1 MRGSWFLMKR
11 LVALAAFLLVACG
24 SKPPP
29 LVSPDKIESYCAEKE
44 PRGTAIA
51 SVLSS
56 VSDRIETSVA
66 YPGADTLLTD
76 VKTNGGVIGHWKS
89 QPLYMPATAKALG
102 VSGNYIDVT
111 DIVIDNQLSGNESRL
126 IYVTVNTP
134 AGPKPLIL
142 RAYDTQNVCIEGT
155 RLS

>member
-1 MRGSWFLMKR
+1 MKR
-11 LVALAAFLLVACG
+11 LVAVAAASLLAACG
-24 SKPPP
+24 TRPPP
-29 LVSPDKIESYCAEKE
+29 LLIPDKIESFCQEKE

-56 VSDRIETSVA
+56 VSDRVETSVA
-66 YPGADTLLTD
+66 YPGDTTLRQD
-76 VKTNGGVIGHWKS
+76 VKLNSGVIGHWKS
-89 QPLYMPATAKALG
+89 QPLYMPNTAKALG

-111 DIVIDNQLSGNESRL
+111 DVIIDNQLSGTESRL

-134 AGPKPLIL
+134 QGPKQLVL

>member
-1 MRGSWFLMKR
+1 MKR
-11 LVALAAFLLVACG
+11 VLAVAVLVLAGCSSA
-24 SKPPP
+24 PPP
-29 LVSPDKIESYCAEKE
+29 LVAPDRTESFCNEKE

-51 SVLSS
+51 SILGS

-66 YPGADTLLTD
+66 YPGDAVLRTD
-76 VKTNGGVIGHWKS
+76 VKQNSGIIGHWKS

-111 DIVIDNQLSGNESRL
+111 DVVIDNQLSGEESRL
-126 IYVTVNTP
+126 IYVTVATP
-134 AGPKPLIL
+134 QGPKNLVL
-142 RAYDTQNVCIEGT
+142 RAYDTQNVCVEGE